1 MSRFTVDIYNVD
13 VDKLVYVDILWKSLF
28 REEKEFL
35 GENISLQSTHL
46 KHSSGKEEKIP
57 TLQAPACLSWSLS

>member
-13 VDKLVYVDILWKSLF
+13 IDKLVYVDILWKILF
-28 REEKEFL
+28 RE
-35 GENISLQSTHL
+35 GISRREYITAEYSFKTQQW
-46 KHSSGKEEKIP
+46 KRRKN

>member
-13 VDKLVYVDILWKSLF
+13 IDKLVYVDILWKILF

-46 KHSSGKEEKIP
+46 KHSSGKEKKKKYP
-57 TLQAPACLSWSLS
+57 PSKHLLVSAGV